1 MSAGGSA
8 LTLRLADGSAALEG
22 ARLAVLDY
30 LAPFAPSAKAVY
42 AIELVLEEVLTH
54 QFKYAAAPIDLMLHL
69 EAGLAVLQ
77 FEDGGAAFD
86 PLQAPTPPVPASLD
100 DAPIG
105 GLGLMLVRRFAK
117 TASYERLDGRNRL
130 RIGVALG

>member
-1 MSAGGSA
+1 MSDSGSA
-8 LTLRLADGSAALEG
+8 LKLRLADGSAALEG
-22 ARLAVLDY
+22 ARLALLDY

-42 AIELVLEEVLTH
+42 AIELVLEEVLTN
-54 QFKYAAAPIDLMLHL
+54 QFKYAAAPIDLMLHV

-77 FEDGGAAFD
+77 FEDRGAAFD

-130 RIGVALG
+130 RIGVDLG

>member
-1 MSAGGSA
+1 MSDSGSA
-8 LTLRLADGSAALEG
+8 LKLRLADGSAALEG
-22 ARLAVLDY
+22 ARLALLDY

-42 AIELVLEEVLTH
+42 AIELVLEEVLTN
-54 QFKYAAAPIDLMLHL
+54 QFKYAAAPLDLMLHV
-69 EAGLAVLQ
+69 EAGLAVWQ

-130 RIGVALG
+130 RIGVDLG

>member
-1 MSAGGSA
+1 MTAGGSA
-8 LTLRLADGSAALEG
+8 LKLRLADGSTALET

-42 AIELVLEEVLTH
+42 AIELVLEEVLTN
-54 QFKYAAAPIDLMLHL
+54 QIKYAAAPIEVMLHL
-69 EAGLAVLQ
+69 EAGLAVLH

-117 TASYERLDGRNRL
+117 TARYERIGERNRL
-130 RIGVALG
+130 TIGVALG

>member
-1 MSAGGSA
+1 MTAGGSA
-8 LTLRLADGSAALEG
+8 LKLRLADGSTALET

-42 AIELVLEEVLTH
+42 AIELVLEEVLTN
-54 QFKYAAAPIDLMLHL
+54 QIKYAAAPIEVMLHL
-69 EAGLAVLQ
+69 EAGLAVLH

-105 GLGLMLVRRFAK
+105 CLGLMLVRRFAK
-117 TASYERLDGRNRL
+117 TARYERIGERNRL
-130 RIGVALG
+130 TIGVALG

>member
-1 MSAGGSA
+1 MSASGSA
-8 LTLRLADGSAALEG
+8 LKLRLADGSTALET

-42 AIELVLEEVLTH
+42 AIELVLEEVLTN
-54 QFKYAAAPIDLMLHL
+54 QFKYAAAPIDLVLRV

-100 DAPIG
+100 DALIG

-117 TASYERLDGRNRL
+117 TASYERMGEVNCLT
-130 RIGVALG
+130 IGVALR

>member
-1 MSAGGSA
+1 MSDSGSA
-8 LTLRLADGSAALEG
+8 LKLRLADGSTALET

-30 LAPFAPSAKAVY
+30 LAAFAPSAKAIY
-42 AIELVLEEVLTH
+42 AIELVLEEVLTN
-54 QFKYAAAPIDLMLHL
+54 QVKYAAAPIDLMLHL
-69 EAGLAVLQ
+69 EPGLAVLH

-86 PLQAPTPPVPASLD
+86 PLQAPTPPVPASHD

-130 RIGVALG
+130 RIGVDLG